1 MFTPLPSPEHLRS
14 HPNQLPDAV
23 DLSLTLARKGEAL
36 RAFVTLFDDRARE
49 DARRVRDAM
58 KRGESLSLGGW
69 ILAVKDNIA
78 IKDQPLTCA
87 SKILNGFRSGFTATA
102 VERLEKAG
110 AVVIGKTNLDEFAMG
125 SSSENSVFGA
135 VRNPRDPERVPGG
148 SSGGS
153 AVAVAAG
160 WVHGALG
167 SDTGGSVRQPAAFC
181 GVAGLKPTYG
191 RVSRYGLVAFGSSLD
206 QISPISTSC
215 PRLFD
220 LLCFMAGVDG
230 MDSSSAHVPPPVR
243 NGGLARLNHALRI
256 GLPQEYFLEGLAPD
270 VESAI
275 RRAVER
281 LRGLGHHVSEV
292 SLPHTPYAIPVY
304 YIVSAA
310 EASSNLA
317 RFDGARYGWRDPAA
331 STLSDLYEQTRGE
344 GFGPEVRRR
353 IMMGTFVLSAG
364 YYDAYY
370 RKAQQVR
377 RGILDDFKKV
387 FAEVDVLITPTA
399 PTTAFKLGEKLDDPL
414 AMYLSDIYT
423 VSANL
428 AGVPALSVPVGKDR
442 QGLPIGLQI
451 MGPHFSE
458 ERILQL
464 GALVESLTG
473 EGSS

>member
-1 MFTPLPSPEHLRS
+1 MFTPLPNPEHLKS
-14 HPNQLPDAV
+14 HPDQLPDAV
-23 DLSLTLARKGEAL
+23 DLSLTLARKGESL
-36 RAFVTLFDDRARE
+36 RAFVTLFDDRARL
-49 DARRVRDAM
+49 DATRLRDAM
-58 KRGESLSLGGW
+58 KRGDSLPLGGW

-87 SKILNGFRSGFTATA
+87 SKILDGFRSGFTATA
-102 VERLEKAG
+102 VQRLERAG
-110 AVVIGKTNLDEFAMG
+110 AVVIGKTNHDEFAMG
-125 SSSENSVFGA
+125 SSSENTIFGA

-167 SDTGGSVRQPAAFC
+167 SDTGGSIRQPAAFC

-206 QISPISTSC
+206 QIAPIAASC

-220 LLCFMAGVDG
+220 LLCVMAGVDG
-230 MDSSSAHVPPPVR
+230 MDSSSAPVPPPVR
-243 NGGLARLNHALRI
+243 NGGLARLDRALRI
-256 GLPQEYFLEGLAPD
+256 GLPREYFLEGLAPD

-275 RRAVER
+275 RETVER
-281 LRGLGHHVSEV
+281 LRGLGHSAVEV

-304 YIVSAA
+304 YIIAAA

-317 RFDGARYGWRDPAA
+317 RFDGARYGWRDSAA
-331 STLSDLYEQTRGE
+331 STLSGLYEQTRGE

-377 RGILDDFKKV
+377 RGILDDFKKA

-399 PTTAFKLGEKLDDPL
+399 PTTAFKLGEKIDDPL

-464 GALVESLTG
+464 GAQVESLTA
-473 EGSS
+473 EGRA

>member
-1 MFTPLPSPEHLRS
+1 MSSPLPSPEILRS
-14 HPNQLPDAV
+14 RPDQLPDAV
-23 DLSLTLARKGEAL
+23 NSSLTLAREGEAL
-36 RAFVTLFDDRARE
+36 RAFVTLFEDRARE
-49 DARRVRDAM
+49 DARRVRDAL
-58 KRGESLSLGGW
+58 KRGQPLPLGGW

-87 SKILNGFRSGFTATA
+87 SKILDGFRSRFTATA
-102 VERLEKAG
+102 VQRLENAG
-110 AVVIGKTNLDEFAMG
+110 AVILGKTNLDEFAMG
-125 SSSENSVFGA
+125 SSSENTIFGA
-135 VRNPRDPERVPGG
+135 VRNPHDPQRVPGG

-167 SDTGGSVRQPAAFC
+167 SDTGGSVRQPASFC

-206 QISPISTSC
+206 QIAPIAGSC
-215 PRLFD
+215 SRLFE
-220 LLCFMAGVDG
+220 LLCVMSGVDV
-230 MDSSSAHVPPPVR
+230 MDSSSAHVAPPAR
-243 NGGLARLNHALRI
+243 NGGLRLPERPLRI
-256 GLPQEYFLEGLAPD
+256 GLPREYFLEGLAPEVD
-270 VESAI
+270 SAI
-275 RRAVER
+275 RQTVDR
-281 LRGLGHHVSEV
+281 LRGLGHVVSEV
-292 SLPHTPYAIPVY
+292 SLPHTPYAVPVY
-304 YIVSAA
+304 YIVATA

-317 RFDGARYGWRDPAA
+317 RFDGARYGWREPDA

-377 RGILDDFKKV
+377 RCIRDDFVKA
-387 FAEVDVLITPTA
+387 FADVDVLITPTA

-428 AGVPALSVPVGKDR
+428 AGVPALSVPVATDR
-442 QGLPIGLQI
+442 QGLPIGMQI

-458 ERILQL
+458 ERILAL
-464 GALVESLTG
+464 GAQVESLTA
-473 EGSS
+473 EDRL